1 MLGWIMSK
9 IKENV
14 KKTLS
19 ELLNVNLDEM
29 ATASLHI
36 RDLDMDSLQM
46 YELIVDLE
54 EKYDI
59 KLSDDAIDSLV
70 TVDDLVNL
78 VEELV
83 SIK

>member
-1 MLGWIMSK
+1 MSK